1 MVEEEATEEEE
12 EEDTTGEEATSQT
25 KHIAVAEEEEDM
37 TLIEEEEIGMTF
49 KSMVAVVQAE
59 VNLSMNM
66 IEETQN
72 IKNGMTIKA
81 KEEEI
86 ERIKGIILKSM
97 KKIRRK
103 ILKIRKGLGALQEG
117 IDLLEKTGNIKE
129 ETLIEEI
136 TPLKEG
142 SMLLK
147 EGVGGSRALI
157 EGIGPGENIPLI

>member
-12 EEDTTGEEATSQT
+12 DITGEEATSLIN
-25 KHIAVAEEEEDM
+25 HIAVVEEEESM
-37 TLIEEEEIGMTF
+37 TLIEEEETGMTF
-49 KSMVAVVQAE
+49 KNIAAVVQAE

-86 ERIKGIILKSM
+86 ERIKVTILKNM

-103 ILKIRKGLGALQEG
+103 IMKIRKGLGALQEG

-136 TPLKEG
+136 TPLIEG

-157 EGIGPGENIPLI
+157 EGTEIEENIPPI